1 MNKLRILYPK
11 NWTTNE
17 LIVIKVYCEALFS
30 ESLYHTKTCLAA
42 DESLLEDIYKQTFV
56 TCDIVII
63 LTYHIGAI
71 TNFID

>member
-11 NWTTNE
+11 NCTTNE
-17 LIVIKVYCEALFS
+17 LIVIKVYLDALFS
-30 ESLYHTKTCLAA
+30 ECLYHTKTCLAA
-42 DESLLEDIYKQTFV
+42 DESLLEDIYNQTFV

-63 LTYHIGAI
+63 LIYHIGAI